1 MKTPNSKSEAPD
13 REARLAQN
21 LRENLRRRKA
31 VKRKHAAADKKIDK
45 SD

>member
-1 MKTPNSKSEAPD
+1 MKTSNSKSDAAN
-13 REARLAQN
+13 REARLAEQ

-31 VKRKHAAADKKIDK
+31 VKRKNVAADKKIK